1 MYKNRILD
9 FADRYPLLAFF
20 IVPIGMNL
28 SATFLHGTIRKYK
41 TGSVFSGIGASH
53 SHSFAPGVQQH
64 WTQYPGG
71 SHDSKQYTHIHGI
84 GAGEEEEQVNPLS
97 GVRTEGGDDLDMM
110 FRAHAPTG
118 PATSDLSEFEQIQP
132 RPTGAPVR
140 YDEEYHDRVFFSTP
154 SYVANDRPVT
164 QTRNPNVNQSFV
176 FAGMN
181 GLSKINKW

>member
-20 IVPIGMNL
+20 VVPVGMNL
-28 SATFLHGTIRKYK
+28 GATFLHGTIRKYK
-41 TGSVFSGIGASH
+41 TGSAFS
-53 SHSFAPGVQQH
+53 
-64 WTQYPGG
+64 
-71 SHDSKQYTHIHGI
+71 GI
-84 GAGEEEEQVNPLS
+84 GAGEEEEEVNPLS

-154 SYVANDRPVT
+154 SYVAKDNPVT
-164 QTRNPNVNQSFV
+164 QTRNPTVDQSFV

-181 GLSKINKW
+181 GLSKISKW